1 MVARSAQKPWSRV
14 PLDSWAARRG
24 RLHPVE
30 DRMDPG
36 RGEDRRRHSKKKHTK
51 ERDPTTSSRL
61 SADEALPTPP
71 TSARSLQPPSP
82 PPTIVKLNIG
92 GHHYVTTAS
101 TLLASGE
108 SYFTSMLSGRIP
120 TTKDDAG
127 TCCSCTSS

>member
-1 MVARSAQKPWSRV
+1 
-14 PLDSWAARRG
+14 
-24 RLHPVE
+24 
-30 DRMDPG
+30 MDPG

-51 ERDPTTSSRL
+51 ERDTTARL

-71 TSARSLQPPSP
+71 TSARSLQLPTP

-127 TCCSCTSS
+127 TCSSCISS